1 MLITDKSQLIM
12 LQNVISPKSSVNTTA
27 TIPNYETF
35 KEVSE
40 LTEISTRDVIS
51 KKEATM
57 GKSFTILE
65 ASSKFGKVNITTE
78 EAAQILDGVKVFEL
92 VYKVSSAKTKEGD
105 SYVNLVIKKKATKG
119 ATQTEL
125 TQGVQ
130 NEN

>member
-1 MLITDKSQLIM
+1 M